1 MRVLRIVLGVIGW
14 LLVAGAAVMAGR
26 EAVAWVQSGEW
37 MPIAA
42 GQLWFDLHK
51 DSLQLVQPAIERY
64 ILPALW
70 DPVILTVLQWPAWAV
85 LGATGL
91 VLALWAGRRRRP
103 PCIAGDPRLG
113 SAPRAGRG
121 GRAV

>member
-14 LLVAGAAVMAGR
+14 LLVAGAAVMAVR
-26 EAVAWVQSGEW
+26 EAVMWAQSGEW
-37 MPIAA
+37 TPIAA

-85 LGATGL
+85 LGLPGL
-91 VLALWAGRRRRP
+91 VLAWLADRRRRTKP
-103 PCIAGDPRLG
+103 KFR
-113 SAPRAGRG
+113 
-121 GRAV
+121 

>member
-1 MRVLRIVLGVIGW
+1 MRVLRIVLGIIGW
-14 LLVAGAAVMAGR
+14 LLVAGAAVMAVR
-26 EAVAWVQSGEW
+26 EAMMWAQSGAW
-37 MPIAA
+37 TPIAA
-42 GQLWFDLHK
+42 GQLWFDIHK

-85 LGATGL
+85 LGAPGL

-103 PCIAGDPRLG
+103 KPKFR
-113 SAPRAGRG
+113 
-121 GRAV
+121 